1 MFFSQKCEQYK
12 QVYAKL
18 VQESKDLEK
27 EIQFLDGQ
35 IESANSKR
43 LNLVD

>member
-12 QVYAKL
+12 QIYTKL

-27 EIQFLDGQ
+27 EIEFLDGQ
-35 IESANSKR
+35 ILAASEKKIG
-43 LNLVD
+43 LI